1 MATTTVA
8 NRPSFC
14 DGTNWTSYT
23 WTTYIAA
30 GGNLATGPKYS
41 PSSPNI
47 ECLPQG
53 GEGFSSTAFDS
64 KGNIL
69 DSSAESHITALL
81 TTAKA
86 LPPLVDTTTGSL
98 KSSTTS
104 TTGMPNAQPETPEN
118 LAATFS
124 TKAKE
129 LRASFI
135 NEYCFYHAAYV
146 FALKE
151 LLTAATNQAFVDQTQ
166 GKILSSKPIR
176 TEVTTD
182 GTTVIILYGGLT
194 GTGNTIAPTG
204 LMGHVYI
211 LNSKLNQMIQLM
223 QKLQS
228 VRLSSLNTNYYGVF
242 SGPNST
248 LNQPLSDVQRKLED
262 VSKTLTKGDFEMSAK
277 QSMIDYTLEKNSS
290 SRNLLAVYGFMNI
303 VAVGLLFYMY
313 KAAK

>member
-14 DGTNWTSYT
+14 DESNWKSYT
-23 WTTYIAA
+23 WATYIAA
-30 GGNLATGPKYS
+30 GGNTATGPMYY

-47 ECLPQG
+47 ECLPQNG
-53 GEGFSSTAFDS
+53 AGFSSTSLDS
-64 KGNIL
+64 KGNVL
-69 DSSAESHITALL
+69 DESLTTEITKLL
-81 TTAKA
+81 TAAGA

-98 KSSTTS
+98 KSSTTA
-104 TTGMPNAQPETPEN
+104 MPNEQAETPEN
-118 LAATFS
+118 LASTFS
-124 TKAKE
+124 SKAKN

-135 NEYCFYHAAYV
+135 NEYCFYHSAYV

-151 LLTAATNQAFVDQTQ
+151 LLTAATNQGFVDQTQ
-166 GKILSSKPIR
+166 GKILASKVIR
-176 TEVTTD
+176 TEGSVN
-182 GTTVIILYGGLT
+182 ILYGGLT
-194 GTGNTIAPTG
+194 GSGNSIAPTG

-228 VRLSSLNTNYYGVF
+228 VRLSSLNTNFYGVF
-242 SGPNST
+242 SDPNSN
-248 LNQPLSDVQRKLED
+248 LNKPLSDVQTKLQT
-262 VSKTLTKGDFEMSAK
+262 VSTVLTKGDFEMSAK

-303 VAVGLLFYMY
+303 VAVGLLFYLY

>member
-1 MATTTVA
+1 MATVP

-14 DGTNWTSYT
+14 SANNWTSYT

-30 GGNLATGPKYS
+30 GGNTETGPMYT

-47 ECLPQG
+47 KCLPDNG
-53 GEGFSSTAFDS
+53 KGFKSDEFDTR
-64 KGNIL
+64 GNII
-69 DSSAESHITALL
+69 DSSAETHITKLL
-81 TTAKA
+81 KDSGSN
-86 LPPLVDTTTGSL
+86 PPLADTTGSL
-98 KSSTTS
+98 KSSTDS
-104 TTGMPNAQPETPEN
+104 TVGGQAAQQETPEN

-124 TKAKE
+124 QNAKK
-129 LRASFI
+129 LRTSFN

-151 LLTAATNQAFVDQTQ
+151 LLIAATNRAFVDNNKIPSSTIIHTEGQ
-166 GKILSSKPIR
+166 GQNQIQIK
-176 TEVTTD
+176 
-182 GTTVIILYGGLT
+182 YGGIT
-194 GTGNTIAPTG
+194 GPGNTIAPTG

-223 QKLQS
+223 RKLQS
-228 VRLSSLNTNYYGVF
+228 VRLSSLNTNYYQVF
-242 SGPNST
+242 SDST
-248 LNQPLSDVQRKLED
+248 SSLNKPLSDVQKKLKV
-262 VSKTLTKGDFEMSAK
+262 VSTTLTKGDFEMSAK
-277 QSMIDYTLEKNSS
+277 QSMIDYTMEKNSS

>member
-1 MATTTVA
+1 MATVP
-8 NRPSFC
+8 NRPAFC
-14 DGTNWTSYT
+14 SESNWKSYT

-30 GGNLATGPKYS
+30 GGNTETGPMYN

-47 ECLPQG
+47 KCLPNDG
-53 GEGFSSTAFDS
+53 AGFTSASFDS

-69 DSSAESHITALL
+69 DSSAESHITTLL
-81 TTAKA
+81 TTANA
-86 LPPLVDTTTGSL
+86 IPPLVDTTTGSL
-98 KSSTTS
+98 KSSTDS
-104 TTGMPNAQPETPEN
+104 TVGGQAAQQETPEN

-124 TKAKE
+124 KNAKK
-129 LRASFI
+129 LRTSFN

-151 LLTAATNQAFVDQTQ
+151 LLIAATTQAFVDNTNKIPSSTIIYTEGQ
-166 GKILSSKPIR
+166 GQNQIKIQ
-176 TEVTTD
+176 
-182 GTTVIILYGGLT
+182 YGGIT
-194 GTGNTIAPTG
+194 GSGNTIAATG

-223 QKLQS
+223 HKLQS
-228 VRLSSLNTNYYGVF
+228 VRLSSLNTNYYSVF
-242 SGPNST
+242 SDPAGT
-248 LNQPLSDVQRKLED
+248 LNQPLSDVQQKLKV
-262 VSKTLTKGDFEMSAK
+262 VSTTLTKGDFEMSAK

-303 VAVGLLFYMY
+303 VAVGLLFYIY

>member
-23 WTTYIAA
+23 WTTYIGA

-41 PSSPNI
+41 PSAPNI
-47 ECLPQG
+47 ECLPQDG
-53 GEGFSSTAFDS
+53 AGFSSTAFDS

-104 TTGMPNAQPETPEN
+104 TTGMPNAQQETPEN

-124 TKAKE
+124 TKAKD

-151 LLTAATNQAFVDQTQ
+151 LLTAATNQAFVDQTE
-166 GKILSSKPIR
+166 GKILSSKVIR
-176 TEVTTD
+176 TE
-182 GTTVIILYGGLT
+182 GTVNILYGGLT

-228 VRLSSLNTNYYGVF
+228 VRLSSLNTNYYEVF

-248 LNQPLSDVQRKLED
+248 LNKPLSDVQKKLED
-262 VSKTLTKGDFEMSAK
+262 VSTTLTKGDFEMSAK

-303 VAVGLLFYMY
+303 VAVGLLFYIY